1 MDKLTDLV
9 PVVLGF
15 LITISGILKL
25 QNSVDLLRLGHGTWH
40 VAFALAIINIVF
52 GVVLLINP
60 FAKEI
65 LITLVGIGFVYSG
78 ATDLYVTISISRKLA
93 HVEEEL
99 LAKNFRISAMLG
111 KRVLYVQASRIKSRE
126 RQGADPGSAIRPAT
140 G

>member
-1 MDKLTDLV
+1 M
-9 PVVLGF
+9 
-15 LITISGILKL
+15 KL

-93 HVEEEL
+93 HVEEEYGEEL
-99 LAKNFRISAMLG
+99 QN
-111 KRVLYVQASRIKSRE
+111 IK
-126 RQGADPGSAIRPAT
+126 
-140 G
+140 

>member
-1 MDKLTDLV
+1 MTEFAHIYEKYFRDVELYLRAICRDAALAARVVDKLTDLV

-93 HVEEEL
+93 HVEEEYGEEL
-99 LAKNFRISAMLG
+99 QN
-111 KRVLYVQASRIKSRE
+111 IK
-126 RQGADPGSAIRPAT
+126 
-140 G
+140 